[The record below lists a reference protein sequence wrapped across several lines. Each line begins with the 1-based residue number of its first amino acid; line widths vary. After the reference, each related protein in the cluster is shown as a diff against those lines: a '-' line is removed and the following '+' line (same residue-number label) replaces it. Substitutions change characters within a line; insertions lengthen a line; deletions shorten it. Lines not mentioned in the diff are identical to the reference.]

1 MKRKLLSLAL
11 AFVMACSLVVPAAAQ
26 SANERL
32 STVTAQ
38 VKRTLGLDTTPYT
51 EFYGKGTCARRFW
64 RPPGSWS
71 GTVLPETSPFL
82 PPKMAKSSAT
92 MSTKIM
98 GNPVPALLPRVF
110 PPAAGMPPAARPWNL
125 WTRF

>member
-51 EFYGKGTCARRFW
+51 EFYGNLREEILAPTW
-64 RPPGSWS
+64 ELEWNGSAGNLS
-71 GTVLPETSPFL
+71 ISATEDGKT
-82 PPKMAKSSAT
+82 SAT

-110 PPAAGMPPAARPWNL
+110 PPAAGMPPAARPWTL